1 MSWHLHLLNARGM
14 LTLWEHVIRD
24 GIERARLRA
33 AGCVELPVLD
43 LVVQAV
49 KDGGIPELGHV
60 GHAPRPGAIFI
71 TLDPDNP
78 NLVRHMGEAFE
89 RMVVHELHH
98 ALRWDAVG
106 YGRTLGEAIV
116 SEGLAGRF
124 VQELFGGEGEPWD
137 RALTEEQFAALLPR
151 LRQDLKAE
159 RYNHAAW
166 FFGRGDL
173 PRWAGYGFAWEIV
186 GKYLARS
193 PERRPSRLAGV
204 LAAEVL
210 SVLDHESGVS
220 VA

>member
-1 MSWHLHLLNARGM
+1 M
-14 LTLWEHVIRD
+14 LTPWEDAIRD

-151 LRQDLKAE
+151 LRQELKAE

-173 PRWAGYGFAWEIV
+173 PVGPATASRGGSWASIS
-186 GKYLARS
+186 LARLS
-193 PERRPSRLAGV
+193 AGHRAWRACSLQKSSRCWITRV
-204 LAAEVL
+204 VC
-210 SVLDHESGVS
+210 
-220 VA
+220 